1 MTEES
6 ISRDIILQLL
16 HDSIDEVNAQFGR
29 ERQVG
34 KVPDTSLVIG
44 AGGLD
49 SLAYINIITTIE
61 DRCEQRFG
69 RFVGLGDDG
78 AKGASYQ
85 TISELADCIVAK
97 LRQ

>member
-6 ISRDIILQLL
+6 ISRDIVLQLV
-16 HDSIDEVNAQFGR
+16 HDSIDEVNAQLGR

-34 KVPDTSLVIG
+34 KVPDTSLD
-44 AGGLD
+44 GLD
-49 SLAYINIITTIE
+49 SLAYINLITAIE

-78 AKGASYQ
+78 AEGASYQ